1 MPNKDKKSIGLAVI
15 GCGTIGRIR
24 SVLARD
30 YPGVGWI
37 GLCDLKSD
45 LGKKLQTDIDADF
58 FTNDYRELLARPEVT
73 ATIIATDENFHF
85 DPTMMAIE
93 KGHKLFIEKP
103 LATDARESA
112 QILAAIESAGIDAVV
127 GYTQRFRRRFL
138 AVKER
143 LITGQIGDVHS
154 VVTRAFMNRM
164 VPIATI
170 QRTQERATLTP
181 MVVSGTHSLDMSM
194 WLMEGKEP
202 VSVFAQSS
210 DRVLGKWGTKDSTF
224 GIFTMDDGTIWSMN
238 ISWALPVVW
247 PGAVYGIEIGIVG
260 DKGVIDI
267 EDTHRD
273 LVLASDV
280 AQGAGYA
287 PEGFDPGA
295 PRHVDFLTS
304 YPPGDIH
311 DGQLWG
317 PMREETNSWYQRI
330 YTGQS
335 TPHATAKEAHRNLLL
350 TMAMDVSA
358 IRGTPVALPVEP
370 DEVMHELLA

>member
-1 MPNKDKKSIGLAVI
+1 MSKQQKKSIGLAVI

-24 SVLARD
+24 AILARD
-30 YPGVGWI
+30 YPGIGWI

-45 LGKKLQTDIDADF
+45 MGKKLQKDVDADF
-58 FTNDYRELLARPEVT
+58 FTTDYRELLARPEVT

-93 KGHKLFIEKP
+93 QGHSLFIEKP

-112 QILAAIESAGIDAVV
+112 QILAAIEAAGVDAVV

-143 LITGQIGDVHS
+143 LLTGQIGDVHS

-194 WLMEGKEP
+194 WLMEGKTP
-202 VSVFAQSS
+202 VSVFAQSC
-210 DRVLGKWGTKDSTF
+210 DRVLGEWGTKDSTF

-267 EDTHRD
+267 
-273 LVLASDV
+273 
-280 AQGAGYA
+280 
-287 PEGFDPGA
+287 
-295 PRHVDFLTS
+295 
-304 YPPGDIH
+304 
-311 DGQLWG
+311 
-317 PMREETNSWYQRI
+317 
-330 YTGQS
+330 
-335 TPHATAKEAHRNLLL
+335 
-350 TMAMDVSA
+350 
-358 IRGTPVALPVEP
+358 
-370 DEVMHELLA
+370 

>member
-1 MPNKDKKSIGLAVI
+1 MGRKENKTIGLAVI

-24 SVLARD
+24 AMLARD

-45 LGKKLQTDIDADF
+45 LGNKLKDDCEADF
-58 FTNDYRELLARPEVT
+58 FTTDYRELLKRPEVN

-85 DPTMMAIE
+85 DPTMLAIE
-93 KGHKLFIEKP
+93 QGHDLFIEKP
-103 LATDARESA
+103 LATDASESA
-112 QILAAIESAGIDAVV
+112 QILAAIEAGNIDAVV

-138 AVKER
+138 AIKEK

-164 VPIATI
+164 VPIATL

-194 WLMEGKEP
+194 WLMEGKTP
-202 VSVFAQSS
+202 ASVFAQST
-210 DRVLGKWGTKDSTF
+210 DPVLGKWGTKDSTF
-224 GIFTMDDGTIWSMN
+224 GVFTMTDGTIWSMN

-287 PEGFDPGA
+287 PEGFDPGS

-304 YPPGDIH
+304 YPPGDMH

-317 PMREETNSWYQRI
+317 PMREETNAWYQRVHS
-330 YTGQS
+330 GQS
-335 TPHATAKEAHRNLLL
+335 TPHATAADGHRNLLM
-350 TMAMDVSA
+350 TMAMDLSARRGEPVS
-358 IRGTPVALPVEP
+358 LPVDP
-370 DEVMHELLA
+370 AELMAELI